1 MEPWNFETLKPAH
14 FNKKKMVILEN
25 KKLGGWERE
34 KMKIG
39 FGEYKCCKYNHV
51 IDHINVTCRQ
61 GLALQPQ
68 LFLHLTT
75 N

>member
-39 FGEYKCCKYNHV
+39 FGEYKCY
-51 IDHINVTCRQ
+51 
-61 GLALQPQ
+61 
-68 LFLHLTT
+68 
-75 N
+75 